1 MDTLID
7 EILAE
12 EEEYYD
18 QEAFDD
24 ELDDEFDDESSFT
37 GDDELEI
44 IPPRDSRRQV
54 SRRELK
60 QPPFRYICSLVRKS
74 TGRALGTGTLIG
86 PRTVLTA
93 GHVIDGESATAV
105 RVIPGRRGNE
115 KPPFGTATSTSL
127 KLPSGYRS
135 ATQTDYGIVILDR
148 PIGNTSGHWG
158 VAHKRWSWDPR
169 GTSILSGS
177 LPFLPGGFKV
187 NLAGFPRD
195 LPKEKPKPA
204 PCEARTSP
212 ARFMYRV
219 YDTTVKRFSS
229 TPPGLLEYVNDTCP
243 GMSGSPVW
251 IKRSRWK
258 GGRVMVAIHIRR
270 DVAATPGLANAGVL
284 IDDDVRRFIRAN
296 VK

>member
-1 MDTLID
+1 MQTLID
-7 EILAE
+7 EILAD
-12 EEEYYD
+12 EEYYD
-18 QEAFDD
+18 GEVFDD
-24 ELDDEFDDESSFT
+24 ELDDEFSFAEDE
-37 GDDELEI
+37 DLEI
-44 IPPRDSRRQV
+44 IPPRDTRKQV
-54 SRRELK
+54 AKRELK
-60 QPPFRYICSLVRKS
+60 QAPYRYICSLVRKS

-93 GHVIDGESATAV
+93 GHVIDGEASNAV

-115 KPPFGTATSTSL
+115 TPPFGTAVSTSL

-135 ATQTDYGIVILDR
+135 GTGTDYGIVILDR

-158 VAHKRWSWDPR
+158 VSHKRWSWDPR
-169 GTSILSGS
+169 GTSILPGR

-195 LPKEKPKPA
+195 LPKDKPKPA

-229 TPPGLLEYVNDTCP
+229 TPPGLIEYVNDTCA
-243 GMSGSPVW
+243 GMSGSPIW

-258 GGRVMVAIHIRR
+258 GGRVMVAIHIRG

-284 IDDDVRRFIRAN
+284 IDNTVRAFIRAN

>member
-1 MDTLID
+1 MHTLID

-12 EEEYYD
+12 EEYYD
-18 QEAFDD
+18 QEAFDEEAREEEFEEESPFLED
-24 ELDDEFDDESSFT
+24 ED
-37 GDDELEI
+37 LEI
-44 IPPRDSRRQV
+44 IPPRDSRIQV
-54 SRRELK
+54 PSRELREA
-60 QPPFRYICSLVRKS
+60 PFRYICSLVRKS

-93 GHVIDGESATAV
+93 GHVIDGESAKAV
-105 RVIPGRRGNE
+105 KVIPGRRGDE
-115 KPPFGTATSTSL
+115 TPPFGTAVSTSL

-135 ATQTDYGIVILDR
+135 GTGTDYGIVLLDR

-158 VAHKRWSWDPR
+158 VSHKRWPWDST
-169 GTSILSGS
+169 GTSILPGR

-195 LPKEKPKPA
+195 LPKDKPKPA

-219 YDTTVKRFSS
+219 YDTTVRRFSN
-229 TPPGLLEYVNDTCP
+229 TPPGLIEYVNDTCA

-251 IKRSRWK
+251 IKRSRWT
-258 GGRVMVAIHIRR
+258 GGRVMVAIHIRG
-270 DVAATPGLANAGVL
+270 DVAATKGLANAGVL
-284 IDDDVRRFIRAN
+284 IDDAVRAFIRAN